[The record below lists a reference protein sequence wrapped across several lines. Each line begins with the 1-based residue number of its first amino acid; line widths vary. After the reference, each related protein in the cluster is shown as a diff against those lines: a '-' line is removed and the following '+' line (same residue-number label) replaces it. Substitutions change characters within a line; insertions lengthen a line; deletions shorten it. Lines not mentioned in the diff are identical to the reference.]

1 MRYRALGRTGLRV
14 SEIGCG
20 SATLGLTNYIERWD
34 PRNQETERVSVAAL
48 ERALDLG
55 FNYVDTAA
63 SYGEG
68 RAEEIIGQ
76 VAARRRQDFFL
87 ATKTRWRGW
96 GKAEVLAEAEACLR
110 RLRTDYV
117 DVLQFHGN
125 DYSADDFRHIMEG
138 GAFDAYAQ
146 LQREGKVR
154 FIGITAEEPVTLR
167 PFLETGHFDVVQIRY
182 NIIYQSAYH
191 EFLEET
197 TRANVGVVVMRPA
210 TSGTFQKLMRLACP
224 RIEDFCDL
232 YDVAINFVLSDPR
245 IHTAI
250 VGLRRPE
257 EAEQNNAL
265 SDAVERRWDLD
276 QLHDRFAR
284 PDGEAATS

>member
-1 MRYRALGRTGLRV
+1 MRYRTLGRTGLRV

-20 SATLGLTNYIERWD
+20 SATLGLTNYIEAWD
-34 PRNQETERVSVAAL
+34 AQSAETERIALAAL

-55 FNYVDTAA
+55 YNYVDTAA

-68 RAEEIIGQ
+68 RAEEIIGKI
-76 VAARRRQDFFL
+76 AKRRRADFFL

-110 RLRTDYV
+110 RLQTDYV

-125 DYSADDFRHIMEG
+125 DYRPDDFRHIMEDG
-138 GAFDAYAQ
+138 PLDAYAELKQ
-146 LQREGKVR
+146 AGKIR

-167 PFLETGHFDVVQIRY
+167 PFLATGLFDVVQIRY

-191 EFLEET
+191 EFLNET

-210 TSGTFQKLMRLACP
+210 SSGLFQKLMRLACP
-224 RIEDFCDL
+224 GIEERYDL
-232 YDVAINFVLSDPR
+232 YELALNYVLSDPR
-245 IHTAI
+245 ISTAI
-250 VGLRRPE
+250 VGIRRPE
-257 EAEQNNAL
+257 DVEKNHKL
-265 SDAVERRWDLD
+265 SDAVEKRWDLD
-276 QLHDRFAR
+276 WLHDRFVR
-284 PDGEAATS
+284 TE